1 MFCCAE
7 TPKSQRFV
15 DEQDYIMASA
25 LLTGF
30 ENRVVVGMADFAVSN
45 SPNLVLTTYSLGS
58 CLGVAIYDPVVRA
71 AGLLHAMLPDSNLQ
85 PEKAI
90 LQPGMFIDTG
100 IKALFNAMADFNADP
115 SRFKIYVA
123 GGAQIMDSSGFFNIG
138 KKNHQALVDIFE
150 REHLRIEAEQV
161 GGLVNRTMHVNLS
174 TGAVTLKISG
184 QPKEVPLCKS

>member
-1 MFCCAE
+1 MPA
-7 TPKSQRFV
+7 
-15 DEQDYIMASA
+15 A
-25 LLTGF
+25 LVTGF

-45 SPNLVLTTYSLGS
+45 SPNVLLTTYSLGS
-58 CLGVAIYDPVVRA
+58 CLGVAVYDPVA
-71 AGLLHAMLPDSNLQ
+71 KAGGLLHAMLPDSNLQ

-100 IKALFNAMADFNADP
+100 MNALFNAMADLNADP
-115 SRFKIYVA
+115 SRFKIYLA

-138 KKNHQALVDIFE
+138 KKNHQALLDILE
-150 REHLRIEAEQV
+150 RDHLRIEAEEV
-161 GGLVNRTMHVNLS
+161 GGLVNRTMHLNMS